1 MFVMNLI
8 RKKTLIAPEQRKP
21 ASLRAIQLQK
31 CDFQQR

>member
-8 RKKTLIAPEQRKP
+8 REQKLIAPEQRKS

-31 CDFQQR
+31 CDF